1 MTLGYL
7 SYDFRDHPVADL
19 IVGAMSFHDRVH
31 FNVTGFSYGP
41 NDDSAIRH
49 AIALICD
56 SFVDIERHTD
66 FDAALLIHQAEVHI
80 LVDLMGH
87 TKGSRLGISALYPAP
102 IIVNYLG
109 YPGTMG
115 ALFTNFIIIDSF
127 ILPVERLDAAVTEK
141 AVYLPSVYQI
151 NQYNIMSPIWTK
163 NSFAELSDAE
173 AEVLH
178 HTVFSSVPDVI
189 YTNARRTAVSSS
201 PRLFIFCDFNTHHK
215 MEPRSFHLWMQILS
229 RVPAS
234 ILWLLKPSAPM
245 RQVLQSEA
253 AAAGIHPDRLLF
265 APIVDKT
272 AHLSR
277 LIFVDLFLDTLFY
290 NAHTTAADALWMHVP
305 IITFAGST
313 FASRVAGSL
322 IIHLSE
328 PDFTSILITHS
339 VKEFEAVAV
348 DIASPDQNQ
357 ARFIALNLHLTRGT
371 LFGSTFNTQATTSHL
386 EASYQIMWDLTQG
399 GTIPSPYHAMVLKKE
414 STKRVI
420 SQSKRI
426 EQYLSIIQSHFVASQ
441 WEIARAGYHRLVTA
455 DPTCVYALHNL
466 GVTELKLGH
475 IDKDKC

>member
-1 MTLGYL
+1 
-7 SYDFRDHPVADL
+7 
-19 IVGAMSFHDRVH
+19 
-31 FNVTGFSYGP
+31 
-41 NDDSAIRH
+41 
-49 AIALICD
+49 
-56 SFVDIERHTD
+56 
-66 FDAALLIHQAEVHI
+66 
-80 LVDLMGH
+80 
-87 TKGSRLGISALYPAP
+87 
-102 IIVNYLG
+102 
-109 YPGTMG
+109 
-115 ALFTNFIIIDSF
+115 
-127 ILPVERLDAAVTEK
+127 
-141 AVYLPSVYQI
+141 
-151 NQYNIMSPIWTK
+151 
-163 NSFAELSDAE
+163 
-173 AEVLH
+173 
-178 HTVFSSVPDVI
+178 
-189 YTNARRTAVSSS
+189 
-201 PRLFIFCDFNTHHK
+201 
-215 MEPRSFHLWMQILS
+215 
-229 RVPAS
+229 
-234 ILWLLKPSAPM
+234 M

-322 IIHLSE
+322 ITHLSE

-475 IDKDKC
+475 VHRSNILMFETLRAENEVWYAAAVLSRLPGGGKVLNRDNKPTIVIFCHQYGGSYWPFWGPSSLKSSDKKNAQNGVG